1 MYSDKPACRS
11 EEFQNRI
18 DALTAWLTI
27 TDAISRETKSLRLW
41 IGNDEL
47 DITKSPVEVSSSN
60 AATSTSKI
68 VKKIFDEDN
77 KSLAERLMKEK
88 DVQTIFRKRIFKP
101 IAPWMIKSKDTYIR
115 LGVIFENMKLPDYLH
130 DLLQICI
137 IPVRLIKEIVIV
149 RLGYAMKLQNPTLMM
164 IDQMLDDFKSYIT
177 VALEV
182 KKWDPGI

>member
-1 MYSDKPACRS
+1 MVDQLIDDVMKFEIDYENSTDNPIRDQVKTILDRYDQACSLWKTLEDMYSDKPACRS

-68 VKKIFDEDN
+68 VKKY
-77 KSLAERLMKEK
+77 LMK
-88 DVQTIFRKRIFKP
+88 
-101 IAPWMIKSKDTYIR
+101 
-115 LGVIFENMKLPDYLH
+115 
-130 DLLQICI
+130 
-137 IPVRLIKEIVIV
+137 
-149 RLGYAMKLQNPTLMM
+149 
-164 IDQMLDDFKSYIT
+164 IT
-177 VALEV
+177 NR
-182 KKWDPGI
+182 